1 MSPSPSKRRVILPV
15 LASLFFATGLHAGN
29 VLLVIAD
36 DLGADGFPLTSQA
49 GASVPPM
56 PNLATLKN
64 SGVLFTRAYG
74 HPVCSPSRAAML
86 TGRQPF
92 RTGIGA
98 QLTGAASPQLQAAEF
113 TLPEA
118 FAANPATGHGLAMFG
133 KWHLNAGAGT
143 NDTPRTIGGWPHFAG
158 SISGALPDYSSW
170 TKVTNGVAAATT
182 DYATSDAVDDAIDW
196 IAARGNAPWFAWV
209 ALNAPHAPLHQ
220 PPLNLHGYD
229 AAAAT
234 NRNLYE
240 AMCEAMDTEIGRLL
254 AEVDLTKTTVI
265 FIGDNGTPQNV
276 IQPPY
281 TAAHSKG
288 TLYEGGTRVPLIIA
302 GKGVASP
309 NRSSAVPVHSVDLY
323 ATVLELAGINVAATQ
338 PVGQAIDSHS
348 VMPVLA
354 NTADTPR
361 HAFFQ
366 QFGADLTTAQ
376 SGQAIVDAAGYKL
389 IQFDDGHEE
398 FYKTGTDLNETTTLL
413 GNVALSAADQAAYAA
428 LKLEMA
434 EVRGGRHAG
443 RAFVDKLVHP
453 RLRPVCAAVPDAGGH
468 EQRQRGQHLEPGC
481 RSAGVA
487 DLQRGASDRL
497 LQPVGLHPQHRL
509 AGACDG
515 AVVFECAEDQPL
527 PELPV

>member
-1 MSPSPSKRRVILPV
+1 
-15 LASLFFATGLHAGN
+15 
-29 VLLVIAD
+29 
-36 DLGADGFPLTSQA
+36 
-49 GASVPPM
+49 
-56 PNLATLKN
+56 
-64 SGVLFTRAYG
+64 
-74 HPVCSPSRAAML
+74 
-86 TGRQPF
+86 
-92 RTGIGA
+92 
-98 QLTGAASPQLQAAEF
+98 
-113 TLPEA
+113 
-118 FAANPATGHGLAMFG
+118 
-133 KWHLNAGAGT
+133 
-143 NDTPRTIGGWPHFAG
+143 
-158 SISGALPDYSSW
+158 
-170 TKVTNGVAAATT
+170 
-182 DYATSDAVDDAIDW
+182 
-196 IAARGNAPWFAWV
+196 
-209 ALNAPHAPLHQ
+209 
-220 PPLNLHGYD
+220 
-229 AAAAT
+229 
-234 NRNLYE
+234 
-240 AMCEAMDTEIGRLL
+240 L